1 VKYTRKHL
9 YVNALDVH
17 NGSNALEMFDF
28 IIKQANCLSSAHWVV
43 SCRLPQRYLR
53 CRGFRHIAHDCK
65 RPRHIGPWSSGV
77 ARASDHSDGATA
89 SAGTTA
95 TASGGRRRRR
105 RRPRKRPRRRER
117 SAGSATAPA
126 STSVASD
133 ALPAVAAHAPPSA
146 TVGGARAV
154 LPRARPAF
162 GGDVRRRWPRRFGHP
177 LRPDAGGAPSRRVRP
192 ELFC

>member
-53 CRGFRHIAHDCK
+53 CRGFRHIARDCK

-105 RRPRKRPRRRER
+105 RRRSPRKRPRRRER
-117 SAGSATAPA
+117 SAGSMTAPA

-133 ALPAVAAHAPPSA
+133 SLPAGAAHVPPSA
-146 TVGGARAV
+146 TVGAPV
-154 LPRARPAF
+154 QCFPEHDPL
-162 GGDVRRRWPRRFGHP
+162 RWPCRFGHP
-177 LRPDAGGAPSRRVRP
+177 LRPDAGGAPSRRIRL
-192 ELFC
+192 ELFY